1 MNRLILLLAAFIAT
15 NASALSGMSPDNTK
29 KNYKTLVQI
38 NLETALFESDTDESL
53 FEVYEIEEE
62 VYIDFDTKKYLPE
75 GFNPL
80 EGKNDID
87 WSTIELVEIEETI
100 EIDFDTAQYLPE
112 NFNALEGKNDIDWS
126 KIEIVEIEEEI
137 ELGFDTS
144 KYLPKGFNP
153 YRGMKCGKENIVV
166 SLY

>member
-87 WSTIELVEIEETI
+87 WSTIELVE
-100 EIDFDTAQYLPE
+100 L
-112 NFNALEGKNDIDWS
+112 
-126 KIEIVEIEEEI
+126 EEEV
-137 ELGFDTS
+137 ELGFDTK
-144 KYLPKGFNP
+144 KYLPKNFDP
-153 YRGMKCGKENIVV
+153 YKGSHRFRRSRHWARRGRAI
-166 SLY
+166 STRR

>member
-1 MNRLILLLAAFIAT
+1 MKRLVLLLAAFIAF
-15 NASALSGMSPDNTK
+15 NASALSGDSLDNIK
-29 KNYKTLVQI
+29 KNYKTLKEI
-38 NLETALFESDTDESL
+38 SLEATLFESDIDESL

-62 VYIDFDTKKYLPE
+62 VYFDFDPKQYLPENFNSLAGKNDIDWSEVELINLEENVIIDFDTTKYLPE
-75 GFNPL
+75 NFNPL

-87 WSTIELVEIEETI
+87 WSSIELVE
-100 EIDFDTAQYLPE
+100 L
-112 NFNALEGKNDIDWS
+112 
-126 KIEIVEIEEEI
+126 EEEV

-153 YRGMKCGKENIVV
+153 YKGMNCEKGDVVV